1 MISSLI
7 SLLIYL
13 LVVGII
19 LWLALYVISVIPLPA
34 PFAQVARVIVI
45 VIGCLIVI
53 LLLLQLVSD
62 GTLHMRPLSL
72 IDFQQREA

>member
-19 LWLALYVISVIPLPA
+19 LWLALYVISVIPLPP
-34 PFAQVARVIVI
+34 PFAQVARVIII

-53 LLLLQLVSD
+53 LLLLQLVGS
-62 GTLHMRPLSL
+62 GTLHIGTMRPLS
-72 IDFQQREA
+72 